1 MIEVIALWE
10 GRLTTNHLCA
20 AFGIGRQQ
28 ASKDINTYNKVIAP
42 GNLEYD
48 KHLKGYRPAV
58 NFKPIVTTGDAGDY
72 LHTLSFNQDLAVTF
86 QGLDFK
92 ATATQVL
99 HAPARN
105 VRPEVVRPLL
115 TAARNQQRLECD
127 YVSINAPNREGRIIV
142 PHTLVFNGVRWHVRA
157 YCEKNGDF
165 RDFVLSRFRG
175 EPELLGSSDKS
186 AADDE
191 AWQTEVK
198 IRIKP
203 DPRLSREQKQVI
215 AEEYGMKRS
224 QLVISTRGPLVQYTL
239 QQLQI
244 DPKMLDGRATA
255 QQLIVANLEEI
266 REWFFF

>member
-1 MIEVIALWE
+1 M
-10 GRLTTNHLCA
+10 
-20 AFGIGRQQ
+20 
-28 ASKDINTYNKVIAP
+28 
-42 GNLEYD
+42 
-48 KHLKGYRPAV
+48 
-58 NFKPIVTTGDAGDY
+58 
-72 LHTLSFNQDLAVTF
+72 
-86 QGLDFK
+86 
-92 ATATQVL
+92 
-99 HAPARN
+99 
-105 VRPEVVRPLL
+105 PL
-115 TAARNQQRLECD
+115 
-127 YVSINAPNREGRIIV
+127 
-142 PHTLVFNGVRWHVRA
+142 RWHVRA